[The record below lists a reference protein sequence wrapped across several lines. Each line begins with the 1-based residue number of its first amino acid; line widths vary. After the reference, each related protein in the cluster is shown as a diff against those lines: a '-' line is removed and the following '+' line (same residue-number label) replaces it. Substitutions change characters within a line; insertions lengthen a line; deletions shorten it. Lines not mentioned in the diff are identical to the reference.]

1 VVRDGTRESIMFDH
15 GWGHGTMGIFWIL
28 ALIGAA
34 VFVYLLV
41 RSGMGTGQPGGGQDS
56 PRESAREILD
66 RRYANGEITKQQ
78 YEDMRK
84 TLER

>member
-1 VVRDGTRESIMFDH
+1 MGGY
-15 GWGHGTMGIFWIL
+15 GWGHGFMGIVWIL
-28 ALIGAA
+28 VLVGAA

-41 RSGMGTGQPGGGQDS
+41 RGGAGAGRPGGGQDA